1 MLSKAEIEHVHI
13 SLSVNDEQVLAIRFS
28 QNGTLNRM
36 GDGGDDPK
44 MRHMFMKRVEEPI
57 FAQLMEG
64 LSLEL
69 LALVGRYTYPDPKGD
84 LTKLVITLE
93 GENEQETG
101 FEFIY
106 GSDSTGPPE
115 EIIDFVEY
123 AVELSDPHWEEYL
136 SRKLQS
142 FKKS

>member
-13 SLSVNDEQVLAIRFS
+13 SLTVNDEQVLALRFS

-44 MRHMFMKRVEEPI
+44 MRLMFMKRVEEPVFDHLI
-57 FAQLMEG
+57 EG
-64 LSLEL
+64 LSVEL
-69 LALVGRYTYPDPKGD
+69 LALVGRYTYPEPKGD
-84 LTKLVITLE
+84 LTQLVITLE
-93 GENEQETG
+93 GGENEETG
-101 FEFIY
+101 FEFVY

-123 AVELSDPHWEEYL
+123 AVELSDPYWEEYL

-142 FKKS
+142 SKKS